1 MFRTLF
7 TAILATW
14 IASAS
19 ASANQ
24 PAAPVAVTPTGTAAK
39 ATRMKLQPGTEPVKV
54 NTVHSVDTV
63 RTGQSGQSGLGGTA
77 AGEADT
83 DESGWHPYG
92 TLLATLALMGV
103 IAVRRHKA
111 GRS

>member
-14 IASAS
+14 IASAT
-19 ASANQ
+19 ASTNP
-24 PAAPVAVTPTGTAAK
+24 PAAPAAVTPTGATAK

-54 NTVHSVDTV
+54 NTVHSVNTV
-63 RTGQSGQSGLGGTA
+63 RNGQSGLGVTAA

-111 GRS
+111 ERS

>member
-1 MFRTLF
+1 M
-7 TAILATW
+7 
-14 IASAS
+14 
-19 ASANQ
+19 
-24 PAAPVAVTPTGTAAK
+24 TPTGTTAK

-54 NTVHSVDTV
+54 NTVHGVDTV
-63 RTGQSGQSGLGGTA
+63 RSSQPSLGATA
-77 AGEADT
+77 AGEADA